1 MSDRAAY
8 DTWVQANQRR
18 LVGEF
23 DRLKAR
29 LTGGESAGATGDT
42 IDEIDA
48 EGPAPA
54 AIDVLAKLF
63 GLSRFERDVLL
74 LCAGVEMNSELA
86 HACGEALGS
95 GHRPSV
101 TFGLAL
107 AALEA
112 PHWSALT
119 PVGPLRRWRLVE
131 LDESPGVANAR
142 LRIDERVLHYLAGV
156 NYLDP
161 RLRPLLRTRR
171 PGELLAVAHRQTAAT
186 ILSAIEAGR
195 SSSGLVLLTGDDLQ
209 GQGDV
214 AAFMASELGLQLYL
228 LPAALVPTSASEIEA
243 LAVLWQ
249 REAFLLHAAL
259 LVECAE
265 HEVPKQ
271 AGSFVDQLGGLVFVI
286 GQELPSF
293 ARPAV
298 SQVVNRPQA
307 VEQRALWEQ
316 ALGQD
321 AALVNGSLDG
331 VSWQFRL
338 SAGTIATTGAQV
350 RKRLAGD
357 ERPEGLLWRA
367 CRAAGRS
374 KLDDLAQR
382 IEPVADWAAL
392 IVSVPQQTTLR
403 AMAAQVRHRLT
414 VYQDWGFGSPG
425 TRGLGITA
433 LFAGESGTGKTM
445 AAEVLANELSL
456 DLYRIDL
463 SAVVSKYIGETER
476 NLRRLFD
483 AADESGAILLF
494 DEADALFGK
503 RSEVKDSHDRYANIE
518 VSYLLQ
524 RMEAY
529 RGLAILTTN
538 MKAALDQAFHRRLRF
553 VVHFPF
559 PDAAQREAIW
569 RTMFPTSAP
578 VEGLDYPKLARLH
591 MAGGSIRN
599 IALNA
604 AFLAAQVR
612 EPLRMGHLLQAAQS
626 EAAKR
631 DRPLSDAET
640 RGWV

>member
-1 MSDRAAY
+1 MFCFFF
-8 DTWVQANQRR
+8 QAEDGIRD
-18 LVGEF
+18 LVRSRG
-23 DRLKAR
+23 L
-29 LTGGESAGATGDT
+29 GD
-42 IDEIDA
+42 
-48 EGPAPA
+48 
-54 AIDVLAKLF
+54 VYK
-63 GLSRFERDVLL
+63 RQLL

-86 HACGEALGS
+86 RVCGEALAP
-95 GHRPSV
+95 GHRSSV

-161 RLRPLLRTRR
+161 RLRPLLRTRQ

-214 AAFMASELGLQLYL
+214 AASVASELGLQLYM
-228 LPAALVPTSASEIEA
+228 LPAALVPPSASEIEA

-271 AGSFVDQLGGLVFVI
+271 AGSFIDQLGGLVFVI
-286 GQELPSF
+286 GQELPPLT
-293 ARPAV
+293 RQAV
-298 SQVVNRPQA
+298 PQVVNRPQA

-367 CRAAGRS
+367 CRTAGRA
-374 KLDDLAQR
+374 KLCL
-382 IEPVADWAAL
+382 
-392 IVSVPQQTTLR
+392 
-403 AMAAQVRHRLT
+403 
-414 VYQDWGFGSPG
+414 
-425 TRGLGITA
+425 
-433 LFAGESGTGKTM
+433 
-445 AAEVLANELSL
+445 
-456 DLYRIDL
+456 LYT
-463 SAVVSKYIGETER
+463 S
-476 NLRRLFD
+476 D
-483 AADESGAILLF
+483 AADEGSSVDLGGRRILKKKNTP
-494 DEADALFGK
+494 A
-503 RSEVKDSHDRYANIE
+503 V
-518 VSYLLQ
+518 
-524 RMEAY
+524 
-529 RGLAILTTN
+529 
-538 MKAALDQAFHRRLRF
+538 
-553 VVHFPF
+553 
-559 PDAAQREAIW
+559 
-569 RTMFPTSAP
+569 
-578 VEGLDYPKLARLH
+578 
-591 MAGGSIRN
+591 
-599 IALNA
+599 
-604 AFLAAQVR
+604 
-612 EPLRMGHLLQAAQS
+612 
-626 EAAKR
+626 
-631 DRPLSDAET
+631 
-640 RGWV
+640 